1 MPKNKISYSKLLEG
15 IQKVIERGDYIDFL
29 KSVKKLKNNYSLR
42 NSLLVYVQ
50 NPNATIV
57 KGFCDWNKLGRGVK
71 KNPKT
76 IFIYTPI
83 KTKISKT
90 IEGQQ
95 NVNGKEEKERNE
107 NGTVEIIEG
116 IKYRRVAVY
125 DIGDT
130 YIKKGNKRIS
140 ILDDTLDS
148 DTTKNL
154 YNTLLE
160 ISPVPVLLEEIN
172 GVKKGYYDKKEQ
184 KIVIK
189 QSLSQDDKTA
199 VLIHELCHCLYDDFV
214 YKTDRDKSEIFVES
228 VAFLVADYF
237 NFDTSLCSFGYITNW
252 AHNDIKEFMN
262 LSNKIKETAD
272 EFIDL
277 IKNNDYKQEKIS
289 A

>member
-29 KSVKKLKNNYSLR
+29 KSEKKLKNNYSLR

-130 YIKKGNKRIS
+130 YIKKGNKRIP

-214 YKTDRDKSEIFVES
+214 YKTDRNKSEIFVES

-277 IKNNDYKQEKIS
+277 IKNNNYKQEKIS

>member
-29 KSVKKLKNNYSLR
+29 KSVKKLKNNYSFR

-130 YIKKGNKRIS
+130 YIKKGNKRIP

-154 YNTLLE
+154 YNTL
-160 ISPVPVLLEEIN
+160 
-172 GVKKGYYDKKEQ
+172 
-184 KIVIK
+184 
-189 QSLSQDDKTA
+189 
-199 VLIHELCHCLYDDFV
+199 
-214 YKTDRDKSEIFVES
+214 
-228 VAFLVADYF
+228 
-237 NFDTSLCSFGYITNW
+237 SFGN
-252 AHNDIKEFMN
+252 
-262 LSNKIKETAD
+262 
-272 EFIDL
+272 IDRFF
-277 IKNNDYKQEKIS
+277 Q
-289 A
+289 

>member
-1 MPKNKISYSKLLEG
+1 MPRNKVNYAKLLEG
-15 IQKVIERGDYIDFL
+15 VQNVIKRGDYPKFL
-29 KSVKKLKNNYSLR
+29 SMVNKIKNNYSFR
-42 NSLLVYVQ
+42 NTMLVYVQ

-83 KTKISKT
+83 KYKKQKA

-95 NVNGKEEKERNE
+95 SVNGKEEKERNDS
-107 NGTVEIIEG
+107 GTIEIIEG
-116 IKYRRVAVY
+116 ISYKRVAVY

-130 YIKKGNKRIS
+130 YIKKGNKRIP
-140 ILDDTLDS
+140 ILDDILENN
-148 DTTKNL
+148 TTEEL

-160 ISPVPVLLEEIN
+160 ISPIPVKIEEIN
-172 GVKKGYYDKKEQ
+172 GIQKGYYSKKNQ
-184 KIVIK
+184 KIVLK
-189 QSLSQDDKTA
+189 ESLSQDDKTA
-199 VLIHELCHCLYDDFV
+199 VLIHELCHCLYDDFI
-214 YKTDRDKSEIFVES
+214 YKTDRNKSEIFVES

-237 NFDTSLCSFGYITNW
+237 GFDTSICSFSYITNW
-252 AHNDIKEFMN
+252 AENNIKEFMS

-272 EFIDL
+272 EFIEL
-277 IKNNDYKQEKIS
+277 IKNSKYKQEVIS

>member
-1 MPKNKISYSKLLEG
+1 MPRNKVNYAKLLEG
-15 IQKVIERGDYIDFL
+15 VQNVIKRGDYPQFL
-29 KSVKKLKNNYSLR
+29 SMVNKIKNNYSFR
-42 NSLLVYVQ
+42 NTMLVYVQ

-83 KTKISKT
+83 KYKKQKA

-95 NVNGKEEKERNE
+95 NVNGKEEKERNDS
-107 NGTVEIIEG
+107 GTIEIIEG
-116 IKYRRVAVY
+116 ISYKRVAVY

-130 YIKKGNKRIS
+130 YIKKGNKRIP
-140 ILDDTLDS
+140 ILDDILENN
-148 DTTKNL
+148 TTEEL

-160 ISPVPVLLEEIN
+160 ISPVPVKTEEIN
-172 GVKKGYYDKKEQ
+172 GIQKGYYSKKNQ
-184 KIVIK
+184 KIVLK
-189 QSLSQDDKTA
+189 ESLSQDDKTA

-214 YKTDRDKSEIFVES
+214 YKTDRNKSEIFVES

-237 NFDTSLCSFGYITNW
+237 GFDTSICSFSYITNW
-252 AHNDIKEFMN
+252 AENNIKEFMS

-272 EFIDL
+272 EFIEL
-277 IKNNDYKQEKIS
+277 IKNSKYK
-289 A
+289 